1 MYKHGQSQAQQID
14 IGSNNKIHVHSIK
27 SRMLDYEKQYVRLE
41 LNKY

>member
-14 IGSNNKIHVHSIK
+14 IGSNNKIHSIK
-27 SRMLDYEKQYVRLE
+27 SKMLYYEKQYAGLE